1 MKIHNFKQGTDEWH
15 QSRLGKLTGSEFH
28 VFFGKSKTRDTLLYK
43 KASER
48 ITSQK
53 SDQDSF
59 SNIHTARGSE
69 NEVFAMQSYYFE
81 TGREVNEV
89 GFVELNNWIGS
100 SPDGLV
106 GDDGIIEIKSPDNH
120 TFLYNCNKA
129 YIKPE
134 YKTQIQFNLF
144 TTGRKW
150 CDFILYNPKF
160 DKPLKI
166 IRINRDDEFI
176 DKIKKTTDEVIK
188 EINDIINQFNLK

>member
-28 VFFGKSKTRDTLLYK
+28 VFFGKSKTRDTLL
-43 KASER
+43 
-48 ITSQK
+48 
-53 SDQDSF
+53 
-59 SNIHTARGSE
+59 
-69 NEVFAMQSYYFE
+69 YFE

-188 EINDIINQFNLK
+188 EINDIINQFNSK